1 MSLLPGIGELH
12 RGARTHIANDALR
25 RLLSAPAIGNNVV
38 ARADKR
44 GESRAIR
51 LGSYRDVRV
60 GGQG

>member
-1 MSLLPGIGELH
+1 MPTGCQAAGFGDLPPARPGE
-12 RGARTHIANDALR
+12 AER
-25 RLLSAPAIGNNVV
+25 RLLCAPAIGNNVV

-60 GGQG
+60 GEQG